1 MEDSSTE
8 LPAQVSGTSWELS
21 PPLPVLDYPWPKTTK
36 SSPSTGM
43 PKPPPPSCRNTALH
57 EPLSAATPS
66 SMSRA
71 RWSSYKPSA
80 PSLRRM
86 VSPSSKFPML
96 AQSPTTCVVMNS
108 GMSTSTF
115 SPPRIF
121 NLSCTGRDSA
131 SCDATLGPNA
141 PISISSSGLGS
152 MMVYPKRARP
162 ILQRHQPPKFNF
174 AANSK
179 HAGRPFHRACK
190 PPRQAGLAQFTC
202 SEHPTLR
209 RISSISPDSKTPST
223 HSSMTTQQNPTSSSP
238 WQNQSRFFQP
248 QNYWSIPLPA
258 PSCEVPSAMKN
269 GWTA

>member
-71 RWSSYKPSA
+71 RWSSSKPSA

-141 PISISSSGLGS
+141 PISISFSGARPMRG
-152 MMVYPKRARP
+152 YPKTTRL
-162 ILQRHQPPKFNF
+162 ILPRHQPPKFNS

-179 HAGRPFHRACK
+179 HAGRSSHPACK
-190 PPRQAGLAQFTC
+190 LRLQAGPAPSTC
-202 SEHPTLR
+202 SAPR
-209 RISSISPDSKTPST
+209 T
-223 HSSMTTQQNPTSSSP
+223 HKPTSSTSP
-238 WQNQSRFFQP
+238 GLKTRST
-248 QNYWSIPLPA
+248 
-258 PSCEVPSAMKN
+258 PSLMTILRKS
-269 GWTA
+269 TF